1 MISFKSIKKKFRN
14 IKGNSLAEFAV
25 TTAMMA
31 TLATTAAPRFSGI
44 GEGAK
49 EKKTLAEID
58 KIVIASS
65 NFFNSKVTTE
75 GRGRFPGQEKY
86 NVAVGGYDSEIALLN
101 VIGSDANQNSTSTFN
116 TYNHSEGSKWRSIF
130 GVSAEGAAL
139 PSGSLVIND
148 NSGVE
153 GHKEFMA
160 EFANNAIKSAP
171 VLGSMYSGSTIVVS
185 SLIGGLIGVV
195 IGGVI
200 GAAHAHKSNG
210 NMQVE
215 PMPNQ
220 PMPNQTAVIQGGAK
234 QVPVTYPSDGVD
246 VSGSGAF

>member
-1 MISFKSIKKKFRN
+1 MKFTKLFKRIKSN
-14 IKGNSLAEFAV
+14 KGNSLAEFAV

-116 TYNHSEGSKWRSIF
+116 TFNHAEGSKWRSIF
-130 GVSAEGAAL
+130 GVNAEGAAL
-139 PSGSLVIND
+139 AEGSNVIND
-148 NSGVE
+148 TGTE
-153 GHKEFMA
+153 GHTEFMA
-160 EFANNAIKSAP
+160 EFANNAIKSP
-171 VLGSMYSGSTIVVS
+171 FQDGHYIYIVLP
-185 SLIGGLIGVV
+185 GGIQYVDPDGDGVY
-195 IGGVI
+195 
-200 GAAHAHKSNG
+200 
-210 NMQVE
+210 
-215 PMPNQ
+215 
-220 PMPNQTAVIQGGAK
+220 
-234 QVPVTYPSDGVD
+234 VPVPCLDCSPILYVADNENPSKIFKKYQPYFLQ
-246 VSGSGAF
+246 SNIY

>member
-1 MISFKSIKKKFRN
+1 MINFKSIKKKIKN

-101 VIGSDANQNSTSTFN
+101 VIGADADQNSTSTFN
-116 TYNHSEGSKWRSIF
+116 TYNHSEGSNWRSILE
-130 GVSAEGAAL
+130 SALKGQHF
-139 PSGSLVIND
+139 P
-148 NSGVE
+148 
-153 GHKEFMA
+153 
-160 EFANNAIKSAP
+160 
-171 VLGSMYSGSTIVVS
+171 
-185 SLIGGLIGVV
+185 
-195 IGGVI
+195 
-200 GAAHAHKSNG
+200 
-210 NMQVE
+210 Q
-215 PMPNQ
+215 
-220 PMPNQTAVIQGGAK
+220 AV
-234 QVPVTYPSDGVD
+234 
-246 VSGSGAF
+246 